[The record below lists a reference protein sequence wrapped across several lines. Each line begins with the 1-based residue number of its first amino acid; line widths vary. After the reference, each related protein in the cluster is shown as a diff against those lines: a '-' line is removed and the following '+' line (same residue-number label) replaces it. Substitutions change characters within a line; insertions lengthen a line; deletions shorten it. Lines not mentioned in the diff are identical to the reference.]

1 MSARVILQMLAPAVL
16 AAVATTDVRPIER
29 KASVTSSD
37 GVVTVQNVDTGKG
50 GTMPELVTT
59 VTWKDGKGAS
69 RKTVFEDEGR
79 LGWVESIG
87 VFATKPGPTYVLI
100 AEDKQAT
107 TTFELRMV
115 AFRRSADGT
124 SLDEAPDFFPSL
136 DGESGAASEIAV
148 EYHRRRGVDVFPRP
162 LEARIDEA
170 AGRVTVAIF
179 PEAANAKRGPKIENA
194 EPAQSFSLVLEGDRL
209 VAADLDDADRKVL
222 FPDG

>member
-1 MSARVILQMLAPAVL
+1 MSARVILPLLAPAFL
-16 AAVATTDVRPIER
+16 AAVASTEVKPIER

-50 GTMPELVTT
+50 GTMPALVTT
-59 VTWKDGKGAS
+59 VSWKDETGES
-69 RKTVFEDEGR
+69 HKTVFEDER
-79 LGWVESIG
+79 RVGWVESIG
-87 VFATKPGPTYVLI
+87 VFPAKSGTTYVLV

-115 AFRRSADGT
+115 AFRRGAGGA
-124 SLDEAPDFFPSL
+124 SLDEVPDFFPSL
-136 DGESGAASEIAV
+136 DGESGAASEIAI

-162 LEARIDEA
+162 LEARIDEV

-179 PEAANAKRGPKIENA
+179 PEAANAKKAARVEKA
-194 EPAQSFSLVLEGDRL
+194 EPSQSFSLVLEGDRL